1 MSIISLL
8 FHKQGLYYQNG
19 LCRQRRNQDVLKNL
33 QDLLTELKQL
43 VTWTYLDHPAET
55 TIEGISISSKEIKQN
70 FLFVC
75 ISGYRHDGHDYV
87 DEAIHN
93 GAIAIIAE
101 RPIEARVPVIYCKD
115 TKLALAELASAFYDY
130 PSTQLRLHGVTGTNG
145 KTTTTA
151 LAHQLFDRLG
161 RSIGLIGTLGITYAG
176 QTFETPNTTP
186 DSLTIHRH
194 LHAMVKAGVTDCLI
208 EVSSQAIAEGRIFSL
223 SFDTTSFLNLS
234 HDHLDYHGTMETYAH
249 TKAQLFAQLS
259 DSGCGIFNGDDPYHA
274 LMRSV
279 APPHA
284 RRFMFSRHSS
294 AADLFGQTEDDRLIV
309 RMDGETASSALPF
322 QEGYNLDNML
332 CAISIIHQSGIPL
345 QKITPHLSN
354 LSLPSGRL
362 EKVTGISTPIYI
374 DYGHTPDAIE
384 KVVTSLTARHS
395 RVLVLLSAAGER
407 DRTKRRMM
415 TDVVAVSGADFI
427 LTVHDPRH
435 EDPQQILDDL
445 ADGQSAEL
453 ARFDE
458 REEAIR
464 FFCERMVDYDCGVLF
479 GKGHDRVERIQDE
492 LVPFDE
498 AGLVRRFFRP

>member
-1 MSIISLL
+1 M
-8 FHKQGLYYQNG
+8 
-19 LCRQRRNQDVLKNL
+19 LKNL

-43 VTWTYLDHPAET
+43 VTWTYLDNPAET
-55 TIEGISISSKEIKQN
+55 MIEGISFSSKEIKQN

-75 ISGYRHDGHDYV
+75 ISGYRRDGHDYV
-87 DEAIHN
+87 NEAIHN
-93 GAIAIIAE
+93 GAVAIIAE

-115 TKLALAELASAFYDY
+115 TKHALAELASAFYDH
-130 PSTQLRLHGVTGTNG
+130 PSTRLRLHGVTGTNG

-161 RSIGLIGTLGITYAG
+161 ISAGLIGTLGITYSG

-194 LHAMVKAGVTDCLI
+194 LHTMIEAGVTDCLI
-208 EVSSQAIAEGRIFSL
+208 EVSSQSIAERRIANL
-223 SFDTTSFLNLS
+223 SFETTSFLNLS
-234 HDHLDYHGTMETYAH
+234 HDHLDYHGTMETYAY

-259 DSGCGIFNGDDPYHA
+259 DVGCGIVNGDDPYHE

-279 APPHA
+279 APPLA
-284 RRFMFSRHSS
+284 RQFRFSRHSS
-294 AADLFGQTEDDRLIV
+294 VADLTGQTEADRFIV
-309 RMDGETASSALPF
+309 RMDGETALSVPPF
-322 QEGYNLDNML
+322 LEDYNLDNTL
-332 CAISIIHQSGIPL
+332 CAISIVL
-345 QKITPHLSN
+345 QTGVSLKEIVPHLSN
-354 LSLPSGRL
+354 LNLPSGRL
-362 EKVTGISTPIYI
+362 EKVTGITTPVYI

-407 DRTKRRMM
+407 DRMKRRMM
-415 TDVVAVSGADFI
+415 TDVVTVSGADFI

-435 EDPQQILDDL
+435 EDPKQILNDL
-445 ADGQSAEL
+445 ADGQSTEL
-453 ARFDE
+453 AHFDE

-479 GKGHDRVERIQDE
+479 GKGHDRVERINDE

-498 AGLVRRFFRP
+498 SELVRQFFTRRT